1 MDFECTLYGTVCK
14 ELRVTKTSA
23 KIETPSM
30 TNIYK
35 TPPLPPSATDAGDH
49 VTDDLTAAVPAKKLK
64 RRNAA
69 LYTPG
74 SDC

>member
-1 MDFECTLYGTVCK
+1 MSHCG
-14 ELRVTKTSA
+14 LRVHTVQYVKTSA
-23 KIETPSM
+23 KIETPSL
-30 TNIYK
+30 TNY
-35 TPPLPPSATDAGDH
+35 TQNFPPPPSATEAGDH

>member
-1 MDFECTLYGTVCK
+1 MLDISQNRDAEHDKYIQN
-14 ELRVTKTSA
+14 S
-23 KIETPSM
+23 
-30 TNIYK
+30 
-35 TPPLPPSATDAGDH
+35 PLPPSATDAGDH

-74 SDC
+74 PDG